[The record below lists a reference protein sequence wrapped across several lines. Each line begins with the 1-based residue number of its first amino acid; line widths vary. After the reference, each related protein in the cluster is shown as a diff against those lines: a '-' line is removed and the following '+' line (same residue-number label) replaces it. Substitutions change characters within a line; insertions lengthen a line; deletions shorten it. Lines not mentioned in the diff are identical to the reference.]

1 MKLSEIKWYVKF
13 KIRLKK
19 LFFIKLTTWEQYV
32 YNYMTEPMY
41 SMLFGDNLLTEEQ
54 LLENERLAEEA
65 KQQEKSPLDK
75 LWEMDQKSD
84 DDTPAGNPLYTFHT
98 VGPMLLTYKYPVC
111 TDSLKREILSE
122 RGSIGPEKYNRY
134 PVHLRR

>member
-65 KQQEKSPLDK
+65 KQREESPLEK

-84 DDTPAGNPLYTFHT
+84 AAD
-98 VGPMLLTYKYPVC
+98 V
-111 TDSLKREILSE
+111 
-122 RGSIGPEKYNRY
+122 
-134 PVHLRR
+134 